1 MSVQPNPL
9 QPVLRDYR
17 PSDLEELWRIDRQC
31 FAEGISYSRREL
43 EFYVRRPRA
52 ITLVA
57 EADAKVVGFIIA
69 DLDRRGNGHVITIDV
84 LPHAR
89 RGGLGST
96 LMEAA
101 EQRLIAAHAKRVYL
115 ETAVDN
121 AAALAFYKRHG
132 YSVVGTIPRY
142 YLDSIDALV
151 MEKPLPAPAR

>member
-1 MSVQPNPL
+1 MSANPTHP

-17 PSDLEELWRIDRQC
+17 SSDLEELWRVDRKC

-43 EFYVRRPRA
+43 EFYIRRPRA

-57 EADAKVVGFIIA
+57 EADAKIVGFIVA
-69 DLDRRGNGHVITIDV
+69 DQDRRGNGHIITIDV

-96 LMEAA
+96 LMAAA
-101 EQRLIAAHAKRVYL
+101 EQRLSTAGAKRVYL

-121 AAALAFYKRHG
+121 SAALAFYKRHG

-142 YLDSIDALV
+142 YLESIDALV
-151 MEKPLPAPAR
+151 MEKSLAASTD

>member
-17 PSDLEELWRIDRQC
+17 ASDLEELWRIDQQC

-43 EFYVRRPRA
+43 EFYLRRPRA

-57 EADAKVVGFIIA
+57 EADAKIVGFIIA
-69 DLDRRGNGHVITIDV
+69 DLDRRSNGHVITIDV
-84 LPHAR
+84 LPNAR

-96 LMEAA
+96 LMEAT
-101 EQRLIAAHAKRVYL
+101 EQRLIASHAKRVYL

-132 YSVVGTIPRY
+132 YSVTGTIPRY

-151 MEKPLPAPAR
+151 MEKLLPALPR